1 MLEIEGGDCGLVLCK
16 MATGGSM
23 SDAELRQRLKMA
35 GIDAGPITKDTRDLY
50 VRALRRNS
58 QSGIVKPAAQ
68 PDAKVRNLEI
78 RLTPA
83 RPLKRKHSD
92 REEPTRKKFKYGGL
106 VGQSSYNTSGSN
118 NSVGITLGTDS
129 DSSNGEG
136 DNDCF
141 IAEASPSPPRAYV
154 SPMESEPSVLTKV
167 AGSLQLIGSGVK
179 KFVQK
184 NFSADSPIGKAAAM
198 LNPSSSSSPRR
209 MAQSQ
214 RRMSVPKSPQKKATL
229 HRGSTSDIPIE
240 IPPPSTEVVSRL
252 NTVRYDWELQP
263 GDVQICQ
270 RPDGSKWYL
279 GRGGFGEVFKGI
291 KDGVDEIAIK
301 VIKVSSPVVVDQFKQ
316 EINTISMLRH
326 RHILQFY
333 GACIHPT
340 CLYMVTEL
348 MQTDLYS
355 ALRKDSRYFWSGKF
369 GREVAVGIVS
379 GLHYLHSR
387 KPAMVHRDIKSP
399 NILLMDGLSKIADV
413 GLARSK
419 ANSDMTAQRG
429 FTVAWAAPEVVYRRR
444 ATEKIDIWSF
454 GVILWEIVSGSI
466 PHVGQLVMP
475 RSSPVVVQHLFHQC
489 TAEDPTLRPT
499 AAEII
504 VRLKEN

>member
-1 MLEIEGGDCGLVLCK
+1 
-16 MATGGSM
+16 M
-23 SDAELRQRLKMA
+23 SDVELRQRLKMA
-35 GIDAGPITKDTRDLY
+35 GIDPGPITSDTRDLY

-58 QSGIVKPAAQ
+58 QSGIVKPAPQ
-68 PDAKVRNLEI
+68 QDKKVRNLEI

-83 RPLKRKHSD
+83 RPPKRKPSLD
-92 REEPTRKKFKYGGL
+92 REESTTKKFKYGREYGGL
-106 VGQSSYNTSGSN
+106 VGQTNFNTSGSN
-118 NSVGITLGTDS
+118 NSVGITMGTDS
-129 DSSNGEG
+129 DSSNAEG
-136 DNDCF
+136 DDDCF
-141 IAEASPSPPRAYV
+141 IAEASPSPPRGFV
-154 SPMESEPSVLTKV
+154 SPMQSEPSVLTKV
-167 AGSLQLIGSGVK
+167 AGTLQLIGSGVRG
-179 KFVQK
+179 FVQK
-184 NFSADSPIGKAAAM
+184 NFSADGPIMKAAAR
-198 LNPSSSSSPRR
+198 LNPSSHRGSPNMKRP
-209 MAQSQ
+209 Q
-214 RRMSVPKSPQKKATL
+214 RRISVPPKSPQKKVNL
-229 HRGSTSDIPIE
+229 HRGSTSDVPIE
-240 IPPPSTEVVSRL
+240 IPTPTCSHIVERVTNMVK
-252 NTVRYDWELQP
+252 YDWELQP

-270 RPDGSKWYL
+270 RPDGSNWYL

-301 VIKVSSPVVVDQFKQ
+301 VIKVSSPVVVEQFKQ
-316 EINTISMLRH
+316 EINTISTLRH

-333 GACIHPT
+333 GACTHPT

-369 GREVAVGIVS
+369 GREVAVGIAS

-475 RSSPVVVQHLFHQC
+475 KSSPIAVQHLFHQC

-499 AAEII
+499 AAETI
-504 VRLKEN
+504 VRLKEH

>member
-1 MLEIEGGDCGLVLCK
+1 MAAGD
-16 MATGGSM
+16 SM
-23 SDAELRQRLKMA
+23 SDVELRQRLKMA
-35 GIDAGPITKDTRDLY
+35 GIDAGPITNDTRELY
-50 VRALRRNS
+50 VRALRRNN
-58 QSGIVKPAAQ
+58 QPGILKPAAQ
-68 PDAKVRNLEI
+68 RDKKVRNLEI
-78 RLTPA
+78 RLTPT
-83 RPLKRKHSD
+83 RPPKRKPSLD
-92 REEPTRKKFKYGGL
+92 REEPTTKRFKYGGL
-106 VGQSSYNTSGSN
+106 VGKTNFNTSGSN

-129 DSSNGEG
+129 DSSNVG
-136 DNDCF
+136 DDDCF
-141 IAEASPSPPRAYV
+141 IAEASPSPPRGLI

-179 KFVQK
+179 KFMKRNLSV
-184 NFSADSPIGKAAAM
+184 DGPIMKAAAL
-198 LNPSSSSSPRR
+198 LNPSSSSPRSSPN
-209 MAQSQ
+209 MKQPQ
-214 RRMSVPKSPQKKATL
+214 RRISAPPKSPHL
-229 HRGSTSDIPIE
+229 HRGSTSDVPIE
-240 IPPPSTEVVSRL
+240 IPTPTSTHIVERL
-252 NTVRYDWELQP
+252 TSTVRYDWELQP
-263 GDVQICQ
+263 GDVRICQ
-270 RPDGSKWYL
+270 RSDGSNWYL

-301 VIKVSSPVVVDQFKQ
+301 VIKVSSPIVVEQFKQ
-316 EINTISMLRH
+316 EINTISTLRH

-369 GREVAVGIVS
+369 GREVAVGIAS

-399 NILLMDGLSKIADV
+399 NILLMDGLAKIADV

-475 RSSPVVVQHLFHQC
+475 KSSTITIQHLFHQC

-504 VRLKEN
+504 VKLKEH